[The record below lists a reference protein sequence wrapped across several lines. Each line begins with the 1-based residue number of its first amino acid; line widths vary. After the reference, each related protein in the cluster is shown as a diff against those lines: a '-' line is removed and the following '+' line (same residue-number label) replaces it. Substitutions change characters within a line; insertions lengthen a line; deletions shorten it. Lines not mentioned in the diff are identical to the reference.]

1 MGYRGGEL
9 ADLAPPLERGI
20 RRFATRVT
28 RKVGGDLKNRVER
41 RTPVAKDTAAVR
53 ASFATLQAWHGSR
66 GGRLPGELK
75 RSWKVGEVEVVLNA
89 SGERRRIDVY
99 TLDPVA
105 PHVEWDTRP
114 HLIEPRKPGGV
125 LTIPTEAG
133 MVFAKVVHHPGT
145 RGVHMMATA
154 LAEVAVEWRATAE
167 AEWVRESGRIWRA
180 GRT

>member
-1 MGYRGGEL
+1 VAYRGGEL
-9 ADLAPPLERGI
+9 TDLAPPLERGV
-20 RRFATRVT
+20 RRFATRAT
-28 RKVGGDLKNRVER
+28 KKVGRELRDRVEHH
-41 RTPVAKDTAAVR
+41 TPVAKETAAVR
-53 ASFATLQAWHGSR
+53 ASFGTLQDWHGAR

-75 RSWKVGEVEVVLNA
+75 RSWKIGEVEVILNA

-133 MVFAKVVHHPGT
+133 MA
-145 RGVHMMATA
+145 RCGV
-154 LAEVAVEWRATAE
+154 
-167 AEWVRESGRIWRA
+167 S
-180 GRT
+180 